1 MSLISSPA
9 QPGRIVRLRKKTA
22 RLLFDPNLGFHKVE
36 RVALSDVGQ
45 ETVRDVANG
54 NKYYFAFRPLNGHSG
69 EESEEIGC
77 LEEVS
82 VATRCLTRDIARLL
96 LCLLLTGWAS
106 LFGGY
111 ASAAAD
117 CSVPRN

>member
-45 ETVRDVANG
+45 ETVRYVANG
-54 NKYYFAFRPLNGHSG
+54 NSTTLLSDL
-69 EESEEIGC
+69 SMDI
-77 LEEVS
+77 LEKR
-82 VATRCLTRDIARLL
+82 AK
-96 LCLLLTGWAS
+96 
-106 LFGGY
+106 
-111 ASAAAD
+111 
-117 CSVPRN
+117 

>member
-9 QPGRIVRLRKKTA
+9 QLGRIVRFRTKTA
-22 RLLFDPNLGFHKVE
+22 RLSFDPNLGFHKVE

-45 ETVRDVANG
+45 ETVRDIANG

-82 VATRCLTRDIARLL
+82 VATRCLTRDMARLL
-96 LCLLLTGWAS
+96 RCLLLTGWAS
-106 LFGGY
+106 LFGTHRRLPT
-111 ASAAAD
+111 ARCLA
-117 CSVPRN
+117 N